1 MVRSFLRRWMN
12 LVSRPLPRGPHARR
26 TGAPRCRPQ
35 VHVLEDRWLP
45 STILWNGNGDDG
57 LWRTA
62 ANWVGGSVPGSADDA
77 VIDDT
82 SPPVTVTVSAG
93 SPVSVR
99 SLTDT
104 KPFVIGASFTVTAGT
119 SSVSGPF
126 TVRPQAILAAAGS
139 FTATG
144 TTTID
149 GANLLAAGGTL
160 SLPGATTYNA
170 QGNEFSSTLRAVGS
184 GSQLNLPHVTAW
196 IGAGDDY
203 VNSAVNV
210 QAFDSGVVN
219 LPRVTTISEGNS
231 VFQALDGGQ
240 INLNALTS
248 GGLTLEA
255 RRGGA
260 TISAPNL
267 SSLSSV
273 NLVLQG
279 NASLAVPNLTSF
291 AGSVSVSSDGTVGG
305 MLTLPVT
312 TFTGALQAS
321 GPNSQVN
328 LPNVT
333 TWRGNVQALSGATVN
348 LPQLAQIN
356 AGNSLFQAADGGQI
370 NLNAL
375 TSFSGATHGANA
387 LDARRGGATITAP
400 NLSSLSN
407 VNLVLQGN
415 ASLPGANLTSF
426 VHGDISVSNDGTAG
440 GVLSLPL
447 LTTIDELNFNQT
459 VRLRADGPNS
469 LLDLSSVTTWRGAG
483 NAGDGHNIIV
493 QALNGATVNLP
504 QVTTISEGNSVFQ
517 ALDGSR
523 INLTGL
529 TSFSGATSGGVNAL
543 SALHGGA
550 TISATNL
557 SSLSNVTLGL
567 QGNAS
572 LPVANLTSFAH
583 GDLSVSSDSTAGGV
597 LSLPLLTTIDE
608 LNFNDRPLFFSAS
621 GPNSLLDLSSV
632 TTWRG
637 AGSASNPQRI
647 DVVTFS
653 GGVVDL
659 SHLAQINEGNTVF
672 SPEGGRINLT
682 GLTSLTGG
690 NVLRARAGGT
700 LTLTTGTLTFTNGG
714 GVGVEPNG
722 VITVGTLVLGSGSL
736 LSAGTGLGG
745 SSTITGNVVNGGA
758 VDVHFSRDTLVITGT
773 YTQTGNLTGGGT
785 LTVNGLLTWA
795 GGSIGPG
802 ELASGTR
809 GTVNANGGLSIS
821 GDTTKTLDAR
831 PLNDNGSGTWTG
843 LGNLNMGNGAA
854 LNLLGSATLD
864 IQNDQVIA
872 NTLGGTATLTNAG
885 LLRKSA
891 GTGTTSMQLAFSNAG
906 TVQVQS
912 GTISLTGNFTN
923 TGNLTLGPG
932 SLFRVTGNY
941 SQGPSGTLEVQLGD
955 VPASGQF
962 GQLVVTG
969 QATLDG
975 TLQIDLVNGYMPN
988 PGDTFTIVTF
998 GSRSGDFTTLNLSGG
1013 TWDPDNGTVS
1023 F

>member
-1 MVRSFLRRWMN
+1 
-12 LVSRPLPRGPHARR
+12 
-26 TGAPRCRPQ
+26 
-35 VHVLEDRWLP
+35 
-45 STILWNGNGDDG
+45 
-57 LWRTA
+57 
-62 ANWVGGSVPGSADDA
+62 
-77 VIDDT
+77 
-82 SPPVTVTVSAG
+82 
-93 SPVSVR
+93 
-99 SLTDT
+99 
-104 KPFVIGASFTVTAGT
+104 
-119 SSVSGPF
+119 
-126 TVRPQAILAAAGS
+126 
-139 FTATG
+139 
-144 TTTID
+144 
-149 GANLLAAGGTL
+149 
-160 SLPGATTYNA
+160 
-170 QGNEFSSTLRAVGS
+170 
-184 GSQLNLPHVTAW
+184 
-196 IGAGDDY
+196 
-203 VNSAVNV
+203 
-210 QAFDSGVVN
+210 
-219 LPRVTTISEGNS
+219 
-231 VFQALDGGQ
+231 
-240 INLNALTS
+240 
-248 GGLTLEA
+248 
-255 RRGGA
+255 
-260 TISAPNL
+260 
-267 SSLSSV
+267 
-273 NLVLQG
+273 
-279 NASLAVPNLTSF
+279 
-291 AGSVSVSSDGTVGG
+291 
-305 MLTLPVT
+305 
-312 TFTGALQAS
+312 LQAS

-375 TSFSGATHGANA
+375 ASFSGASHGANA
-387 LDARRGGATITAP
+387 LDARRGGATISAP

-459 VRLRADGPNS
+459 VRLRVDGPNS

-483 NAGDGHNIIV
+483 NDHDGHNIIL
-493 QALNGATVNLP
+493 QALNSATVNLP
-504 QVTTISEGNSVFQ
+504 QVTTISAGNSVFQ
-517 ALDGSR
+517 ASDGSR

-529 TSFSGATSGGVNAL
+529 TSFSGAISESGVNAL

-550 TISATNL
+550 TIAAPNL
-557 SSLSNVTLGL
+557 SSLSNVALGL

-583 GDLSVSSDSTAGGV
+583 GNLSVSSDSTAGGV
-597 LSLPLLTTIDE
+597 LRLPLLTAIDE
-608 LNFNDRPLFFSAS
+608 LNFNDRPLFFGAS

-637 AGSASNPQRI
+637 AGSASNFNRI
-647 DVVTFS
+647 DVQTFS
-653 GGVVDL
+653 SGVVDL
-659 SHLAQINEGNTVF
+659 SHLTQINEGNTVF
-672 SPEGGRINLT
+672 SAEVGRINLT

-714 GVGVEPNG
+714 VGIEPNG
-722 VITVGTLVLGSGSL
+722 VITVGTLVLGNGSGL
-736 LSAGTGLGG
+736 ATGTGLGG
-745 SSTITGNVVNGGA
+745 TSTITGNVVNGGEIR
-758 VDVHFSRDTLVITGT
+758 FSFPGSPGTLVITGN
-773 YTQTGNLTGGGT
+773 YTQTGDVTGPAI
-785 LTVNGLLTWA
+785 LTVNGLFTWA

-802 ELASGTR
+802 EQAAGTR

-831 PLNDNGSGTWTG
+831 TLNDNGSGTWTG
-843 LGNLNMGNGAA
+843 LGNLNMGHEAA
-854 LNLLGSATLD
+854 LNLLGTATLD
-864 IQNDQVIA
+864 IQNDQAIT

-885 LLRKSA
+885 LLKKSA

-932 SLFRVTGNY
+932 SLFRVAGNY
-941 SQGPSGTLEVQLGD
+941 SQGPSGTLDVQLGD

-975 TLQIDLVNGYMPN
+975 TLQIDLVNGYPGN

-998 GSRSGDFTTLNLSGG
+998 GSRSGDFTTLNLAGG
-1013 TWDPDNGTVS
+1013 TWDPDAGTVS